1 MTVKR
6 KLFYSFLL
14 LAFLPTSLLIGLS
27 YYLATEGSDL
37 LAARGVMQTLAA
49 GDSLAMWEVG
59 RQQQDLRTA
68 LDSMLNADNVMMQAA
83 VEQSGTFDFL
93 LVDSVG
99 GETSWHKL
107 SRDDFTRLRQ
117 ELSTVRSGDST
128 GRLVL
133 GDRLLI
139 WDRLLTPQ
147 RTISAGR
154 FLSERFFRLANQ
166 VVEGRTRYQTLS
178 RTLLPVG
185 KDLLL
190 KVAIALIAIS
200 LILSLLAAQML
211 SYNTSAP
218 LEKLVD
224 ATKRIS
230 AGDLKYRIPAG
241 RRDEIGV
248 LIAKF
253 NEMTAK
259 LETTTRELLTA
270 EREMTW
276 KETARTIAHEIK
288 NLLTP
293 VNIALF
299 KIRQSLVSGEA
310 AGPDLVVS
318 VDALSAEVEAIAD
331 LARQFSLFAH
341 PPRMAPLKIDLKE
354 IIDESIALHQ
364 ELTTN
369 HKISIELAD
378 DLPEL
383 KADPDLMRRALSN
396 LIKNALEATP
406 YGGNVSVTVEHRE
419 KATILSV
426 KDDGPG
432 ADQAIDL
439 TLPYITTKKSGTG
452 LGLAIAKKVCEAHG
466 WTLSYGNLSPG
477 FVVSITMPEQ
487 DER

>member
-1 MTVKR
+1 
-6 KLFYSFLL
+6 
-14 LAFLPTSLLIGLS
+14 
-27 YYLATEGSDL
+27 
-37 LAARGVMQTLAA
+37 
-49 GDSLAMWEVG
+49 
-59 RQQQDLRTA
+59 
-68 LDSMLNADNVMMQAA
+68 MQAA
-83 VEQSGTFDFL
+83 VEDAGAFSFL
-93 LVDSVG
+93 MVDSAEGNV
-99 GETSWHKL
+99 SWHRL
-107 SRDDFTRLRQ
+107 SSDNYERVRG
-117 ELSTVRSGDST
+117 ELSSVRSSDST

-139 WDRLLTPQ
+139 WDRVQTPE
-147 RTISAGR
+147 RTITAGR
-154 FLSERFFRLANQ
+154 LLPERFFALANQ

-190 KVAIALIAIS
+190 KIAIALIAIS

-241 RRDEIGV
+241 RRDEIGI
-248 LIAKF
+248 LIGKF

-259 LETTTRELLTA
+259 LEMTTQELLTA

-299 KIRQSLVSGEA
+299 KIRQSLVGGDQ
-310 AGPDLVVS
+310 AGPELVVS
-318 VDALSAEVEAIAD
+318 VDALSSEVEAIAD

-341 PPRMAPLKIDLKE
+341 PPKMAPVKIDFKE
-354 IIDESIALHQ
+354 LIDESIALHQ
-364 ELTTN
+364 ELAGN
-369 HKISIELAD
+369 HQISVELAD

-406 YGGNVSVTVEHRE
+406 YGGNVSVVVEHRD
-419 KATILSV
+419 KATLLQV

-466 WTLSYGNLSPG
+466 WTLSYDNLSPG
-477 FVVSITMPEQ
+477 FIVSITIPERN
-487 DER
+487 ER